1 MISIKRAATIGA
13 TAAILLGTA
22 MPAFAGQRY
31 NRSNDEL
38 DVNQHNSAVIINDVD
53 TKADTGDNSV
63 GGGMNF
69 VRSLFHGGSSG
80 GGRIVTGDA
89 LADALVQT
97 TANENSAT
105 VDVRCGCFDDV
116 DVHQGNHAF
125 VLNDVET
132 KADTGDNSVSG
143 GSKWGRGSVIRTGDA
158 TAVGTV
164 QTLVNRNVAVV
175 N

>member
-63 GGGMNF
+63 
-69 VRSLFHGGSSG
+69 
-80 GGRIVTGDA
+80 
-89 LADALVQT
+89 
-97 TANENSAT
+97 
-105 VDVRCGCFDDV
+105 
-116 DVHQGNHAF
+116 
-125 VLNDVET
+125 
-132 KADTGDNSVSG
+132 SG

>member
-1 MISIKRAATIGA
+1 MLMIEIGVSKNNAEVNPPIKE
-13 TAAILLGTA
+13 
-22 MPAFAGQRY
+22 P
-31 NRSNDEL
+31 
-38 DVNQHNSAVIINDVD
+38 II
-53 TKADTGDNSV
+53 
-63 GGGMNF
+63 
-69 VRSLFHGGSSG
+69 
-80 GGRIVTGDA
+80 
-89 LADALVQT
+89 ADALVQT

-143 GSKWGRGSVIRTGDA
+143 GSSSRHHHKSGGSVIRTGDA
-158 TAVGTV
+158 TAIGTV